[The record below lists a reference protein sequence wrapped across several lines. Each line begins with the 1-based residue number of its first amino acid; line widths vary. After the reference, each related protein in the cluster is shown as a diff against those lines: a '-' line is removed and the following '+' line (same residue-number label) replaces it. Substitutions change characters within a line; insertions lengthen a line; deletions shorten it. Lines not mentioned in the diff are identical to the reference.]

1 MSREVLEDIINN
13 FDIEN
18 FTQFFRLKNNFFVPS
33 DEAMFIPDDK
43 KENFEIGRVI
53 GNIDFEDG
61 RLIICGFKVKK
72 ELSERSGKK
81 AQYELGKFIL
91 KNKNKDAGIF
101 IFYDSKGDFRF
112 SLIFV
117 DYCGKRKEFSFY
129 KRFTY
134 FVSKNQ
140 TNNTFK
146 KQIGDGDFGL
156 LKKIKEAFSV
166 EPITK
171 EFYKEIQT
179 WFFTALDKIYFP
191 DDKEENKP
199 LHLIRLLS
207 RLIFIWFIKQKELI
221 PDKIFDLNEVKKIVK
236 DFYISQNSCNYY
248 NAILQNLFFATLN
261 QPIKDR
267 GWAFNK
273 GFLENKSTYGI
284 KQLYRHEDK
293 FLIPPEKVQEM
304 FSEIPFINGGL
315 FDCLDKEDENG
326 RVIYIDGFS
335 REEKKQAKIPD
346 YLFFSEEIKTDLSK
360 YQIKSN
366 QKARGLINILKNY
379 NFTIDEATPIDQ
391 EVALDPELL
400 GKIFENLL
408 AVYNPETATTARKA
422 TGSYY
427 TPREIVDYMVHQSLL
442 EYLKNKIPDLS
453 EEKLDLIL
461 SYSDEK
467 VEIEEKQKEKIVRA
481 ISEIKIIDPACGSGA
496 FPMGILNKL
505 VYVLGKI
512 DPDNKYWKS
521 IQFEKLE
528 NEIRE
533 KLKKPEK
540 EKEERLK
547 TIKDELEETFN
558 ENLFYP
564 DYARKLYLIENCI
577 FGVDIQQIAT
587 QLSKLRFFISLIID
601 QKVDKNKE
609 NFGIIPLPNL
619 DLKFITANSLIGLGI
634 EENLQK
640 RLFQDE
646 SIQILFNE
654 IKEKYHRYFRAKLR
668 GDKKKIREKIEK
680 LRNQLSESLRSS
692 VVLEKEKALKELNEQ
707 AKTIQE
713 EIEKI
718 KLEPEQFEVFE
729 QSRLFGNF
737 SQLRIDLRQKKVEN
751 KLKELKEV
759 NKKIKAIEKNIKGD
773 TLKQL
778 AEKILAFKPFDQNY
792 SNPWFEPEWM
802 FGVSDGFDIV
812 IANPP
817 YIGEKGHRNIFEEIK
832 NSNLGEFYQGKMDL
846 FYFFFHLA
854 LNISKEGGIISFI
867 TTNYYLTAT
876 GAKKLRE
883 DFYKR
888 TIIKKLIN
896 FNELKIF
903 ESALGQHNMITILQK
918 GNNKNVFAE
927 TCITKR
933 QGLAKPEILKQIFSG
948 EDRETQYYKVLQED
962 LYDSSEYYIRISGVS
977 NFSDNP
983 IQKILEKIKILGVP
997 LGNICNVNQGIVT
1010 GADKVSKKHIEKY
1023 KINANVGDGIFVLS
1037 DEEVKRL
1044 NLTDKE
1050 KEILKP
1056 WFKNSDIYRYVTIA
1070 KTNQNILYIN
1080 RDTKAI
1086 GDNIKEHLKYYKK
1099 ILEERREVKNNVIQW
1114 WQLQWPRNQS
1124 FFDGPKIVA
1133 PQRSPQNTFGYNEI
1147 PWYAASD
1154 VFFITSKDS
1163 FLSLKYILALLNSKL
1178 YYLWLYFRGKRK
1190 GEILELIAK
1199 PLSEVPIKKISKEE
1213 QKPFIDIVDKILSL
1227 KNQNPKADI
1236 TEYEKQIDQLI
1247 YKLYDL
1253 TDEEIKVIENY
1264 G

>member
-1 MSREVLEDIINN
+1 MSIEVLEDIINN

-18 FTQFFRLKNNFFVPS
+18 FTQFFRLKNNFFIPS
-33 DEAMFIPDDK
+33 DEVISISDDK
-43 KENFEIGRVI
+43 KENFETGRVI

-61 RLIICGFKVKK
+61 KLIICGFKVKK

-117 DYCGKRKEFSFY
+117 DYYGKRKEFSFY

-146 KQIGDGDFGL
+146 KQIGDGDFSL

-191 DDKEENKP
+191 DNKEQNKP

-207 RLIFIWFIKQKELI
+207 RLIFIWFIKQKGLI

-284 KQLYRHEDK
+284 KQLYRYEYK

-326 RVIYIDGFS
+326 KVIYIDGFS

-346 YLFFSEEIKTDLSK
+346 YLFFSKEIKTDLSK

-366 QKARGLINILKNY
+366 QKARGLIDILKNY

-442 EYLKNKIPDLS
+442 EYLKNKISDLS

-461 SYSDEK
+461 SYSDKK
-467 VEIEEKQKEKIVRA
+467 VEIDEKQKEKIVRA

-512 DPDNKYWKS
+512 DPENKYWKKVQS
-521 IQFEKLE
+521 EKLRKEAIKKLSEE
-528 NEIRE
+528 NQ
-533 KLKKPEK
+533 K
-540 EKEERLK
+540 
-547 TIKDELEETFN
+547 ELEEYYNELKELEEIFN

-634 EENLQK
+634 EKNLQSL
-640 RLFQDE
+640 LFQDE
-646 SIQILFNE
+646 NIQRLFNE
-654 IKEKYHRYFRAKLR
+654 IKEQYHRYFRAKLR
-668 GDKKKIREKIEK
+668 EDKKKIREKIEQ
-680 LRNQLSESLRSS
+680 LRNELSESLKSS
-692 VVLEKEKALKELNEQ
+692 VVLEKEKELKELNEQ
-707 AKTIQE
+707 SKKIQE
-713 EIEKI
+713 EIKKI
-718 KLEPEQFEVFE
+718 KLEPEQFEFLE
-729 QSRLFGNF
+729 QSRLFGNV
-737 SQLRIDLRQKKVEN
+737 SQLKIDLRQKRVEN

-759 NKKIKAIEKNIKGD
+759 NKKIKAIEENIKGD

-792 SNPWFEPEWM
+792 SNPWFDAELI

-817 YIGEKGHRNIFEEIK
+817 YIQLQKAFDEKRKYGDLYKNEGYKTFDRTGDIYCLFYEKGIELLKPDGFLTYITSNKWMRAGYGDKLRTFFSQYQPLELIDLGPDVFDTATVDTCILILKKQKSNFDKFKAVTLKKEEKNDLFNVFEEKDTYIK
-832 NSNLGEFYQGKMDL
+832 ITSSAWFVGSDLEHRLKEKIEKIGKPLKDWDVKI
-846 FYFFFHLA
+846 YYGIKTG
-854 LNISKEGGIISFI
+854 LNEAFII
-867 TTNYYLTAT
+867 TTEKRNEILANC
-876 GAKKLRE
+876 KDEKER
-883 DFYKR
+883 KR
-888 TIIKKLIN
+888 TEAIIKPILRGRDIKRYYYEWAGLWVIVIPAGWTN
-896 FNELKIF
+896 GNRGKEKPEVFIEKTFKSLMKHLKQFEKKAKERDDQGDYWWELRHCDYYEEFEKEKVVWNRITENIIF
-903 ESALGQHNMITILQK
+903 SYLPSGLYILDSTFMFT
-918 GNNKNVFAE
+918 GNN
-927 TCITKR
+927 
-933 QGLAKPEILKQIFSG
+933 
-948 EDRETQYYKVLQED
+948 
-962 LYDSSEYYIRISGVS
+962 
-977 NFSDNP
+977 
-983 IQKILEKIKILGVP
+983 
-997 LGNICNVNQGIVT
+997 
-1010 GADKVSKKHIEKY
+1010 
-1023 KINANVGDGIFVLS
+1023 
-1037 DEEVKRL
+1037 
-1044 NLTDKE
+1044 
-1050 KEILKP
+1050 
-1056 WFKNSDIYRYVTIA
+1056 
-1070 KTNQNILYIN
+1070 
-1080 RDTKAI
+1080 
-1086 GDNIKEHLKYYKK
+1086 LKY
-1099 ILEERREVKNNVIQW
+1099 L
-1114 WQLQWPRNQS
+1114 
-1124 FFDGPKIVA
+1124 
-1133 PQRSPQNTFGYNEI
+1133 
-1147 PWYAASD
+1147 
-1154 VFFITSKDS
+1154 
-1163 FLSLKYILALLNSKL
+1163 LALLNSKL
-1178 YYLWLYFRGKRK
+1178 CGWWT
-1190 GEILELIAK
+1190 
-1199 PLSEVPIKKISKEE
+1199 KISAATLGEGNYGAKIYIENTPLAPINKNN
-1213 QKPFIDIVDKILSL
+1213 QKIENEIEFFINKILSVENKDVNL
-1227 KNQNPKADI
+1227 IIRYKN
-1236 TEYEKQIDQLI
+1236 QIDQLV